1 MSGAD
6 RRLHAVSG
14 GQTQGPSSE
23 TQGPSTERQG
33 PFTEH
38 EGVGAM
44 PTPANRGS
52 VARGARGFFG
62 LILNNPGSAIYG
74 TIAVGALLA
83 AESVRRE
90 TYGKNIEAVVITL
103 LIYWLAHA
111 YADLAA
117 VRLRSGERLTIGRLA
132 KTMLHELP
140 LLAGA
145 TIPLAIL
152 LICWAAGTRLS
163 VAVIA
168 ALWTS
173 AAIVVTIELSAG
185 IRGRL
190 AARQFLAQV
199 LVGAVLGS
207 LVIFL
212 KVVLH

>member
-14 GQTQGPSSE
+14 GQTQGPSGE

-117 VRLRSGERLTIGRLA
+117 VRLRSGARLTIGGLG

-163 VAVIA
+163 AAVIA

-190 AARQFLAQV
+190 GARQFLAQV